1 MWPNTMTRSEGRKDG
16 ETLGN
21 NNNQR
26 RRIKVKRRKHEG
38 SAFLS
43 AEWSFWAMDKFIY
56 IIA

>member
-16 ETLGN
+16 ETLG